1 MMGGIRM
8 NGNELNTLGF
18 KAAKD
23 TIQVLKGTVESLQL
37 NLSQERDANEGLQL
51 TIESLKGDN
60 ERLQEENFQL
70 QSALQSLKETEDKKP
85 SAKKTDHSKASLQE
99 LAQKLSFYYQDMK
112 KVDAKNL
119 TAEDSETLYNILDY
133 TFKTLKKAGLKL

>member
-1 MMGGIRM
+1 M

-18 KAAKD
+18 KTAKD

-85 SAKKTDHSKASLQE
+85 SAEKTDHSKVSLQE

>member
-8 NGNELNTLGF
+8 NENELNTLGF

-70 QSALQSLKETEDKKP
+70 QSELQSLKETAGKEP
-85 SAKKTDHSKASLQE
+85 SAEKTDNSKASLQE